1 MLTSVFS
8 VSLLLAIAA
17 ASLGGIVAKKL
28 KVQPLIGY
36 IVSGVV
42 LGSLLPVTTDI
53 SKLAELGII
62 LLLFSLGL
70 EFPVTKI
77 IKVFKNI
84 FWAVLIQAVL
94 ITSLASL
101 FLLKVGFEIVPAV
114 IIGFGIFYSSTAVVV
129 KILSDR
135 GETETLH
142 GITMTGWLLIQ
153 DLMVV
158 PAVVLISSFSF
169 SSIFKAAYVIITTV
183 IFGRLIVPYLIHKI
197 ASFNSRELLVLSSL
211 TFAVGVAY
219 LTYRLGISPALG
231 AFLAGLVLAESSEK
245 HAVFAEIRPLKDVF
259 VAVFFVTLGFMVKPA
274 ILFGHFFLI
283 LGLALFM
290 ILAKTLC
297 DFVIAQIVGFRGK
310 MSVAIAL
317 GLSQVGEFSFV
328 ILSLATSLKFIK
340 QEDASLTIA
349 SALITLLITP
359 FLFKSIIP
367 VWKRLKQITLK
378 VPWLNR
384 YFVGSDRH
392 LSERVEYRNHIIIC
406 GYGRVGGWVGRALN
420 DVGTPF
426 VIIEYNQAI
435 VSDLKKKGFPVIYG
449 DPGESEVLDA
459 AGIKN
464 AKVVVLAIPD
474 RISQEMLIGHVQT
487 VAPKV
492 KIISR
497 VHLDEDWERL
507 KLMKIHKVVQ
517 PEFEAAIAITRTLL
531 VSMGKSKE
539 EIAQRVRSLRISRS
553 QKIR

>member
-1 MLTSVFS
+1 
-8 VSLLLAIAA
+8 
-17 ASLGGIVAKKL
+17 
-28 KVQPLIGY
+28 
-36 IVSGVV
+36 
-42 LGSLLPVTTDI
+42 
-53 SKLAELGII
+53 
-62 LLLFSLGL
+62 
-70 EFPVTKI
+70 
-77 IKVFKNI
+77 
-84 FWAVLIQAVL
+84 
-94 ITSLASL
+94 
-101 FLLKVGFEIVPAV
+101 
-114 IIGFGIFYSSTAVVV
+114 
-129 KILSDR
+129 
-135 GETETLH
+135 
-142 GITMTGWLLIQ
+142 
-153 DLMVV
+153 
-158 PAVVLISSFSF
+158 
-169 SSIFKAAYVIITTV
+169 
-183 IFGRLIVPYLIHKI
+183 
-197 ASFNSRELLVLSSL
+197 
-211 TFAVGVAY
+211 
-219 LTYRLGISPALG
+219 
-231 AFLAGLVLAESSEK
+231 
-245 HAVFAEIRPLKDVF
+245 
-259 VAVFFVTLGFMVKPA
+259 
-274 ILFGHFFLI
+274 
-283 LGLALFM
+283 
-290 ILAKTLC
+290 
-297 DFVIAQIVGFRGK
+297 
-310 MSVAIAL
+310 

-340 QEDASLTIA
+340 QEDASLIIA